1 LRDSNER
8 YYSRVFRACAIL
20 HNMCLKAKDPMRRSE
35 VEEIMAEEAK
45 AREKRYQ
52 VYEGALLAGK
62 VAEGEG
68 ELLNPASS
76 LEQGRRKRTR
86 LMRAYFD

>member
-1 LRDSNER
+1 MAGAWAAAHA
-8 YYSRVFRACAIL
+8 RAA
-20 HNMCLKAKDPMRRSE
+20 HARAAHARAPHARAA
-35 VEEIMAEEAK
+35 VEEIMLEEAK
-45 AREKRYQ
+45 ERDKRYQ
-52 VYEGALLAGK
+52 VYEGALLAGI